1 MSIFAQHGR
10 QPADNRA
17 SGRRAG
23 QACATAVALIMT
35 LVLPLA
41 LAPEAD
47 AQSNSGIFI
56 NNDVLNNLG
65 PGPGAAPITPFAPAA
80 PATPYAP
87 QPQLQLRPPATGGLS
102 FEPQGSG
109 NFVVTRPGTLLFP
122 PLQAPS
128 STLAPGFAGTTDN
141 GAARSEALNNAFAE
155 GPEPTSQL
163 LIPLEGTETA
173 NNDSVQVF
181 HDRLPP
187 ADPNAVPG
195 TAPVLT
201 LRLPPQPAPRKPEV
215 PARMMAEIGLSP
227 ASDTTAELAPEFQT
241 PEAPAA
247 AEPPAETPM
256 AETPVETA
264 PVEEAVA
271 VTMSEPAEPAA
282 PAPVAEAP
290 ESQPQSNMAQSSAPR
305 SEAPMSSADVPAP
318 TVMVKSPAEEAVAP
332 QASAAAPVSLLPAD
346 NGATASDEAA
356 PAAMSQAAE
365 APAAMPASRVETS
378 DLAAATSGN
387 SGLQTASLTVG
398 GAVEDLSFVFDSDS
412 AELSDQAQAELRS
425 LADSLRSNDA
435 DRIQVL
441 GFAGEQSG
449 SQDLA
454 RKLALSRA
462 LKVRTFLIDAGVP
475 SARIQVR
482 SLGDQSDG
490 GPANRVDIRPIGS

>member
-1 MSIFAQHGR
+1 MSRFAQHGR
-10 QPADNRA
+10 QLAENRA
-17 SGRRAG
+17 SGRRSG

-41 LAPEAD
+41 LAPEAE

-65 PGPGAAPITPFAPAA
+65 PGPSAAPITPMAPAA

-87 QPQLQLRPPATGGLS
+87 QPQLQLQQPATGGLT
-102 FEPQGSG
+102 FQTQGSG

-128 STLAPGFAGTTDN
+128 STLAPGFAATTDN

-163 LIPLEGTETA
+163 LIPLESTETA

-201 LRLPPQPAPRKPEV
+201 LQLPPQPAPRKPEV
-215 PARMMAEIGLSP
+215 PIKMMAEIGQPPTSE
-227 ASDTTAELAPEFQT
+227 TTAELAPEFQT
-241 PEAPAA
+241 PEPPIVAEVPAVTPVDTA
-247 AEPPAETPM
+247 SVEETPAVTM
-256 AETPVETA
+256 TEPA
-264 PVEEAVA
+264 EAVA
-271 VTMSEPAEPAA
+271 EVEPTPSSPA
-282 PAPVAEAP
+282 AEAP
-290 ESQPQSNMAQSSAPR
+290 QSPPESSMAQSSA
-305 SEAPMSSADVPAP
+305 EVPAP
-318 TVMVKSPAEEAVAP
+318 TVMAEDTLP
-332 QASAAAPVSLLPAD
+332 SASQSSADAPVSLLPSD
-346 NGATASDEAA
+346 NGAAAASDSA
-356 PAAMSQAAE
+356 PAPVSQTAKAS
-365 APAAMPASRVETS
+365 ASMPASTGESSAV
-378 DLAAATSGN
+378 AAAPNT
-387 SGLQTASLTVG
+387 GLQTASLTVG
-398 GAVEDLSFVFDSDS
+398 GAVEDISFIFDTDS

-425 LADSLRSNDA
+425 LADIMRSNDA

-482 SLGDQSDG
+482 SLGDKSDG

>member
-1 MSIFAQHGR
+1 M
-10 QPADNRA
+10 
-17 SGRRAG
+17 
-23 QACATAVALIMT
+23 ALA
-35 LVLPLA
+35 LPLA
-41 LAPEAD
+41 LAPEAE

-65 PGPGAAPITPFAPAA
+65 PGPSAAPITPMAPAA

-87 QPQLQLRPPATGGLS
+87 QPQLQLQQPSAGGLS
-102 FEPQGSG
+102 FQTQGSG

-128 STLAPGFAGTTDN
+128 STLAPGFAAPNDN

-163 LIPLEGTETA
+163 LIPLENAETA
-173 NNDSVQVF
+173 SNDSVQVF

-187 ADPNAVPG
+187 ADPDAVPG

-201 LRLPPQPAPRKPEV
+201 LQLPPQPAPRKPEV
-215 PARMMAEIGLSP
+215 PAKVLADIGQAP
-227 ASDTTAELAPEFQT
+227 AGETAAELAPEFQT
-241 PEAPAA
+241 PEPPIVAEVPAV
-247 AEPPAETPM
+247 
-256 AETPVETA
+256 TPVEEAPIDTA
-264 PVEEAVA
+264 PVEETAA
-271 VTMSEPAEPAA
+271 VTMTEPAEA
-282 PAPVAEAP
+282 VAEVEP
-290 ESQPQSNMAQSSAPR
+290 TPPSQVTQAPQSPPEGGMAQSSVPQSNAPLI
-305 SEAPMSSADVPAP
+305 STDVPAP
-318 TVMVKSPAEEAVAP
+318 TVMAESPAEDSPPSAP
-332 QASAAAPVSLLPAD
+332 QASGDAPVSLLPSD
-346 NGATASDEAA
+346 NVAAAASDAA
-356 PAAMSQAAE
+356 PAAVSQTAKAS
-365 APAAMPASRVETS
+365 ASMPASTREDS
-378 DLAAATSGN
+378 AAAAPNT
-387 SGLQTASLTVG
+387 GLQTASLTVD
-398 GAVEDLSFVFDSDS
+398 GAVEDISFIFDTDS

-425 LADSLRSNDA
+425 LADVMRKNDA

-482 SLGDQSDG
+482 SLGDKSDG